1 MHFQYYIN
9 ISNYCAVNAI
19 FEIRWYLIG
28 AIAAAFAWAI
38 AVHFIIELPFNK
50 LRKLAMEKF
59 GDSRAK

>member
-1 MHFQYYIN
+1 M
-9 ISNYCAVNAI
+9 
-19 FEIRWYLIG
+19 IG
-28 AIAAAFAWAI
+28 AIAAAFAWAL